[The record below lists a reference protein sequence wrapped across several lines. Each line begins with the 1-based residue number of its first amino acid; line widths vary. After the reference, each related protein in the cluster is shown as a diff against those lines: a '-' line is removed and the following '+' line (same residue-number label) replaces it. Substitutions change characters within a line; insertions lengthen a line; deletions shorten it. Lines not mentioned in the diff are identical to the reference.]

1 MNMQACHQLTQTN
14 GITELA
20 YQGAKPWHGLGQSI
34 REGASV
40 EEMQAAAGMNWRIE
54 RATVQF
60 STPDMDPILQ
70 LPRMQPH
77 SVKDRVVLYR
87 SDNLLPLGVVSE
99 RYNEVQPSEA
109 LEFFREMTEAG
120 GYVLESAGTMMGG
133 SRLFA
138 AVKTAQ
144 GFDLPGGDEVVGRLL
159 FATACDGS
167 MSTTIG
173 QISLRVVCRNTLNA
187 ALGGMPARV
196 HVRHSTKFDAAKA
209 KMELRKISTSFD
221 AFARAAETLAKAQ
234 ASVQSAG
241 DFLHALLPTPSNG
254 ANVEDTRGYK
264 TIMRLFDG
272 EGQGAQLASARG
284 TKWGLLN
291 AVTQYVDH
299 EARARSAD
307 TRQDSALFGVGATLK
322 SRALQMLTT

>member
-20 YQGAKPWHGLGQSI
+20 YLGEKPWHGLGQSI
-34 REGASV
+34 REGATV

-60 STPDMDPILQ
+60 NVPGVSDSAH
-70 LPRMQPH
+70 LPLLYTH

-87 SDNLLPLGVVSE
+87 SDNFHPLGVVSE

-109 LEFFREMTEAG
+109 LEFFRDMTEAG

-159 FATACDGS
+159 FATACDGT

-173 QISLRVVCRNTLNA
+173 QISLRVICRNTLNA
-187 ALGGMPARV
+187 AMNGMPARV

-209 KMELRKISTSFD
+209 KMELRKISATFD
-221 AFARAAETLAKAQ
+221 AFASAAETLAKAQ
-234 ASVQSAG
+234 ANVASAG
-241 DFLHALLPTPSNG
+241 DFLRALLPTPTSG

-272 EGQGAQLASARG
+272 EGLGADLASARG
-284 TKWGLLN
+284 TQWGLLN

-299 EARARSAD
+299 EARARSSD
-307 TRQDSALFGVGATLK
+307 TRQDSALFGVGASLK
-322 SRALQMLTT
+322 SRALQMLTA

>member
-1 MNMQACHQLTQTN
+1 MNTQACHQLTQTN

-20 YQGAKPWHGLGQSI
+20 YLGAKPWHGLGQSI

-40 EEMQAAAGMNWRIE
+40 EEMQTAAGMHWRIE
-54 RATVQF
+54 RAPVLF
-60 STPDMDPILQ
+60 SAPRLDPLTQ
-70 LPRMQPH
+70 RWESQTH
-77 SVKDRVVLYR
+77 CARDRVVLYR
-87 SDNLLPLGVVSE
+87 SDNQQPLGVVST
-99 RYNEVQPSEA
+99 RYHEVQPSEA
-109 LEFFREMTEAG
+109 LEFFRDMTEAG

-187 ALGGMPARV
+187 ALNGMPARV
-196 HVRHSTKFDAAKA
+196 HVRHSTKFDPHKA
-209 KMELRKISTSFD
+209 KLELRKISTAFD
-221 AFARAAETLAKAQ
+221 AFAQAAETLAKAQ
-234 ASVQSAG
+234 TSVQSAG
-241 DFLHALLPTPSNG
+241 EFLRALLPTPSHS

-264 TIMRLFDG
+264 TILRLFDG
-272 EGQGAQLASARG
+272 EGLGAELASARG

-299 EARARSAD
+299 EARALSAD
-307 TRQDSALFGVGATLK
+307 TRQDSALFGAGASLK
-322 SRALQMLTT
+322 TRALQLLSA